1 MLQSISTVSFSSS
14 FYTYLKNLHVAAMLL
29 ATDFTV
35 GNMQRTALDQ
45 DAIAVVHKLFLIQKI

>member
-1 MLQSISTVSFSSS
+1 
-14 FYTYLKNLHVAAMLL
+14 MLL

-45 DAIAVVHKLFLIQKI
+45 DAIAVVHKLFLIQKIWKKDELC